1 MRQEDRRKEIK
12 REWECGRGRGA
23 GRRFARV
30 LDYLCMRVL
39 LLDLNSETN
48 ELVKSAL
55 AGQGYEITT
64 ESELTVDEV
73 LALSPQVLITEA
85 SPTDLSCCG
94 MISQLKA
101 QSDTRTSVKILMVVR
116 GGALE
121 RARALD
127 LGADDVITYPFVAM
141 EFSARVRTQFRE
153 RQPEEDLKTML
164 KYAVQREQMADIAV
178 ESLSGGAVT
187 KHRFWLIPAI
197 FIVSAAA
204 VLAAAFIMISTG
216 RSGKETRQLRAE
228 IARLNSGLG
237 VQDQLLRRAEEARGS
252 LDARA
257 KSDSAA
263 RNSLRAQS
271 EDLRKKMAA
280 AEGADAQS
288 LRQQLSDT
296 QKRLKLLENEG
307 KIAETIVHSYGPSVC
322 LLHVVVEFLD
332 KESGK
337 PIQIAVDAL
346 GKPQVDDKGMVRL
359 DTGGTGPHL
368 QIDIFGTGF
377 LVRRDGRILTN
388 HHVAEPWWSNDEL
401 KELLDHGATAY
412 VLSYKAYFPGSSEG
426 ISAKLDKVSSSA
438 DVAVLKLEAPTPS
451 NAAILELD
459 ERSEASIS
467 GEPVVLIGYPTGI
480 EGILARA
487 GSDVAQK
494 IADGTQDVNQMMSQL
509 AAQKLIRPTTT
520 QGHIGDVLQD
530 KIVYDAATTS
540 GGSGGPLF
548 NRDGKVIGVNFAI
561 LKGFGGSNLAVPARY
576 AKELLK

>member
-1 MRQEDRRKEIK
+1 
-12 REWECGRGRGA
+12 
-23 GRRFARV
+23 
-30 LDYLCMRVL
+30 MRVL
-39 LLDLNSETN
+39 LLNLNSETN
-48 ELVKSAL
+48 ELAKSAL

-64 ESELTVDEV
+64 ESGLTVDEV
-73 LALSPQVLITEA
+73 LALSPEVLITEA

-101 QSDTRTSVKILMVVR
+101 RSDTRSSVKTLMVVR

-127 LGADDVITYPFVAM
+127 LGADDVITYPFDAV
-141 EFSARVRTQFRE
+141 EFAARVRTQFRE

-164 KYAVQREQMADIAV
+164 KYAVQREQIADIAV
-178 ESLSGGAVT
+178 ESLSSGAVT
-187 KHRFWLIPAI
+187 KQRFWLIPAV
-197 FIVSAAA
+197 FVVSAAA

-216 RSGKETRQLRAE
+216 RSRKETRQLRTE

-237 VQDQLLRRAEEARGS
+237 VHDELLQRTEKARNS
-252 LDARA
+252 LDATA
-257 KSDSAA
+257 KSNSEA
-263 RNSLRAQS
+263 RDSLRAQS
-271 EDLRKKMAA
+271 VDLRKKMAA
-280 AEGADAQS
+280 AEGPDAQS
-288 LRQQLSDT
+288 LKQQLVDT

-359 DTGGTGPHL
+359 DTGGPGPHL

-377 LVRRDGRILTN
+377 LARRDGSILTN

-412 VLSYKAYFPGSSEG
+412 VLSYKAYFPGSSDG
-426 ISAKLDKVSSSA
+426 ISAKLDKVSSNA
-438 DVAVLKLEAPTPS
+438 DVAVLKLEAPTPP
-451 NAAILELD
+451 NVAMLELD
-459 ERSEASIS
+459 SRSEASIS

-487 GSDVAQK
+487 GTDVAQK
-494 IADGTQDVNQMMSQL
+494 IADGTQNVNQMVSQL

-576 AKELLK
+576 AKELLR

>member
-1 MRQEDRRKEIK
+1 MIDCR
-12 REWECGRGRGA
+12 A
-23 GRRFARV
+23 
-30 LDYLCMRVL
+30 MRVL
-39 LLDLNSETN
+39 LLNLNSETN
-48 ELVKSAL
+48 DLVKSAL
-55 AGQGYEITT
+55 GGQGYDVTT
-64 ESELTVDEV
+64 ESGLTVDEV
-73 LALSPQVLITEA
+73 LALLPEVMITEA

-94 MISQLKA
+94 MIAQLKA
-101 QSDTRTSVKILMVVR
+101 RSDTRSSLKIVMVVR

-127 LGADDVITYPFVAM
+127 LGADDVITFPFEAV
-141 EFSARVRTQFRE
+141 EFAARVRTQFRE

-178 ESLSGGAVT
+178 ESLSGGAVSR
-187 KHRFWLIPAI
+187 HRFWLIPAV
-197 FIVSAAA
+197 FVVSAAA
-204 VLAAAFIMISTG
+204 VLSAAFIVFSTG
-216 RSGKETRQLRAE
+216 RSRKETLQLRAE

-237 VQDQLLRRAEEARGS
+237 LHDQLLQRTEQVRNT
-252 LDARA
+252 LDASA
-257 KSDSAA
+257 KSNSAA
-263 RNSLRAQS
+263 RDNLRAQS
-271 EDLRKKMAA
+271 EDLRKKMAS
-280 AEGADAQS
+280 AEGPDAQS
-288 LRQQLSDT
+288 LKQQLVDT

-337 PIQIAVDAL
+337 PIQIALDAM
-346 GKPQVDDKGMVRL
+346 GRPQVDDKGMVRL
-359 DTGGTGPHL
+359 DAGGTGPHL
-368 QIDIFGTGF
+368 QIDVFGTGF
-377 LVRRDGRILTN
+377 LVRRDGKIMTN

-401 KELLDHGATAY
+401 KELLDHGAAAY
-412 VLSYKAYFPGSSEG
+412 VLSYKAYFPGSAEG
-426 ISAKLDKVSSSA
+426 ISAKLEKISSSA
-438 DVAVLKLEAPTPS
+438 DVALLKLEAPTPP
-451 NAAILELD
+451 NATLLELD
-459 ERSEASIS
+459 ERMEASIS

-487 GSDVAQK
+487 GTEVAQK
-494 IADGTQDVNQMMSQL
+494 IADGTQNVNQIVSQL
-509 AAQKLIRPTTT
+509 AEQKLIRPTTT

-561 LKGFGGSNLAVPARY
+561 LKQFGGSNLAVPAKY

>member
-1 MRQEDRRKEIK
+1 M
-12 REWECGRGRGA
+12 
-23 GRRFARV
+23 V
-30 LDYLCMRVL
+30 DYRTMRVL
-39 LLDLNSETN
+39 LLNLSSETKD
-48 ELVKSAL
+48 LVNSGL
-55 AGQGYEITT
+55 AGQGYEVAI
-64 ESELTVDEV
+64 ESALTVDEV
-73 LALSPQVLITEA
+73 LALSPEVLVTEA

-94 MISQLKA
+94 MITQLKA
-101 QSDTRTSVKILMVVR
+101 RSDTRGSVRILMVVR

-127 LGADDVITYPFVAM
+127 LGADDVITFPFEAI
-141 EFSARVRTQFRE
+141 EFAARVRTQFRE

-178 ESLSGGAVT
+178 ESLSGGAIS

-197 FIVSAAA
+197 FVVSAAA
-204 VLAAAFIMISTG
+204 ILAAAFIVISTG
-216 RSGKETRQLRAE
+216 RSRKETLQLRSE

-237 VQDQLLRRAEEARGS
+237 LHDQLLQRTEQARSS

-263 RNSLRAQS
+263 RDTLRAQS
-271 EDLRKKMAA
+271 VDLRKKMAT
-280 AEGADAQS
+280 AEGPDAES
-288 LRQQLSDT
+288 LKQQLVDT

-307 KIAETIVHSYGPSVC
+307 KVAETIVHSYGPSVC
-322 LLHVVVEFLD
+322 LLHVLVEFLD
-332 KESGK
+332 KDSGK

-359 DTGGTGPHL
+359 DAGGTGPHL
-368 QIDIFGTGF
+368 QIDVFGTGF
-377 LVRRDGRILTN
+377 LVRRDGRLLTN
-388 HHVAEPWWSNDEL
+388 HHVAEPWWNNDEL

-438 DVAVLKLEAPTPS
+438 DVATLKLEAPSPS
-451 NAAILELD
+451 NVALLD
-459 ERSEASIS
+459 LDDRSEASVS

-487 GSDVAQK
+487 GTDVAQK
-494 IADGTQDVNQMMSQL
+494 IAESTQNVNQMVAQL

-576 AKELLK
+576 AKDLLR

>member
-1 MRQEDRRKEIK
+1 
-12 REWECGRGRGA
+12 
-23 GRRFARV
+23 
-30 LDYLCMRVL
+30 MRVL
-39 LLDLNSETN
+39 LLELNSETN

-73 LALSPQVLITEA
+73 LSLSPEVLITEA

-101 QSDTRTSVKILMVVR
+101 RSDTRASVRILMVVR

-127 LGADDVITYPFVAM
+127 LGADDVITFPFDAV
-141 EFSARVRTQFRE
+141 EFAARVRTQFRE

-197 FIVSAAA
+197 FVVSAAA

-216 RSGKETRQLRAE
+216 RSRKETRQLRAE

-237 VQDQLLRRAEEARGS
+237 LQDQLLRRTEQARNS
-252 LDARA
+252 LDATT
-257 KSDSAA
+257 KSNSEA
-263 RNSLRAQS
+263 RNNLRAQS

-288 LRQQLSDT
+288 LKQQLSDT

-332 KESGK
+332 KETGK
-337 PIQIAVDAL
+337 PIQIAVDSL

-359 DTGGTGPHL
+359 DTQGPGPHL

-377 LVRRDGRILTN
+377 LVRRDGSILTN

-412 VLSYKAYFPGSSEG
+412 VLSYKAYFPGSADG
-426 ISAKLDKVSSSA
+426 IAAKLEKVSSNA
-438 DVAVLKLEAPTPS
+438 DVAVLKLEAPTPP
-451 NAAILELD
+451 NVALLELD
-459 ERSEASIS
+459 SRSEASIS

-487 GSDVAQK
+487 GTDVAEK
-494 IADGTQDVNQMMSQL
+494 IADGTQNVNQMVSQL

-561 LKGFGGSNLAVPARY
+561 LKGFGGSNLAVPVRY
-576 AKELLK
+576 AKELLR

>member
-1 MRQEDRRKEIK
+1 
-12 REWECGRGRGA
+12 
-23 GRRFARV
+23 
-30 LDYLCMRVL
+30 MRVL

-48 ELVKSAL
+48 QLVNNAL
-55 AGQGYEITT
+55 AGQGYELAT

-73 LALSPQVLITEA
+73 LALSPEVLVTEA

-94 MISQLKA
+94 MITQLKA
-101 QSDTRTSVKILMVVR
+101 RSDTRTSIKIVMVVR

-127 LGADDVITYPFVAM
+127 LGADDVITFPFEAV
-141 EFSARVRTQFRE
+141 EFAARVRTQFRE

-178 ESLSGGAVT
+178 ESLSGGAVG
-187 KHRFWLIPAI
+187 KHRFWLIPAV
-197 FIVSAAA
+197 FVVSAAA
-204 VLAAAFIMISTG
+204 ILAAAFIVISTG
-216 RSGKETRQLRAE
+216 RSRKETLQLRSE
-228 IARLNSGLG
+228 IARLNNGLG
-237 VQDQLLRRAEEARGS
+237 LHDQLLQRTEQARSS

-257 KSDSAA
+257 KSDSVA
-263 RNSLRAQS
+263 RDNLRAQS
-271 EDLRKKMAA
+271 EDLRKKVAL
-280 AEGADAQS
+280 AEGPDAKS
-288 LRQQLSDT
+288 LKQQLADT

-332 KESGK
+332 KQSGK
-337 PIQIAVDAL
+337 PIQIAVDAM

-359 DTGGTGPHL
+359 DAGGTGPHL
-368 QIDIFGTGF
+368 QIDVFGTGF
-377 LVRRDGRILTN
+377 LVRRDGRVLTN

-401 KELLDHGATAY
+401 KDLLDHGATAY
-412 VLSYKAYFPGSSEG
+412 VLSYKAYFPGSSDG

-438 DVAVLKLEAPTPS
+438 DVAVLKLEASMPA
-451 NAAILELD
+451 NAALLELD
-459 ERSEASIS
+459 ERSEASVS

-494 IADGTQDVNQMMSQL
+494 IADGTQNVNQMVSQL

-576 AKELLK
+576 AKELLR

>member
-1 MRQEDRRKEIK
+1 
-12 REWECGRGRGA
+12 
-23 GRRFARV
+23 
-30 LDYLCMRVL
+30 MRVL
-39 LLDLNSETN
+39 LLNLSAETN
-48 ELVKSAL
+48 GLVSSAL
-55 AGQGYEITT
+55 AGQGYEIAT
-64 ESELTVDEV
+64 ESGLTVDEV
-73 LALSPQVLITEA
+73 LALSPEALITEA

-94 MISQLKA
+94 MIAQLKA
-101 QSDTRTSVKILMVVR
+101 RSDTRGSVRILMVVR

-127 LGADDVITYPFVAM
+127 LGADDVITFPFEAV
-141 EFSARVRTQFRE
+141 EFAARVRTQFRE

-178 ESLSGGAVT
+178 ESLSGGAIN
-187 KHRFWLIPAI
+187 KHRYWMIPAI
-197 FIVSAAA
+197 FVVSAGAI
-204 VLAAAFIMISTG
+204 LAAAFMAISTT
-216 RSGKETRQLRAE
+216 RSRKETLQLRAE
-228 IARLNSGLG
+228 IARLNNGLG
-237 VQDQLLRRAEEARGS
+237 LRDQLVQRTEEMRSS
-252 LDARA
+252 LNASA
-257 KSDSAA
+257 KSNSTA
-263 RNSLRAQS
+263 RDTLRAQS
-271 EDLRKKMAA
+271 EDLRKKMAS
-280 AEGADAQS
+280 AEGADADS
-288 LRQQLSDT
+288 LKQQLLDT
-296 QKRLKLLENEG
+296 QKRLKSLENEG

-337 PIQIAVDAL
+337 PIQIALDAL
-346 GKPQVDDKGMVRL
+346 GKPRVDDKGMVQL

-368 QIDIFGTGF
+368 QIDVFGTGF
-377 LVRRDGRILTN
+377 LVRRDGRLLTN

-426 ISAKLDKVSSSA
+426 VSAKLDKVSSSA
-438 DVAVLKLEAPTPS
+438 DVATLKLDNPTPT
-451 NAAILELD
+451 NAALLELD
-459 ERSEASIS
+459 ERSEASVS

-487 GSDVAQK
+487 GTDVAQK
-494 IADGTQDVNQMMSQL
+494 IADGTQSVKQVVAQL
-509 AAQKLIRPTTT
+509 AEQKLIRPTTT
-520 QGHIGDVLQD
+520 QGHIGDVLKD

>member
-1 MRQEDRRKEIK
+1 MPSGYAPGKEK
-12 REWECGRGRGA
+12 DSAEAQYAEESRGFKA
-23 GRRFARV
+23 MV
-30 LDYLCMRVL
+30 DYQSMRVL
-39 LLDLNSETN
+39 LLNLSPETN
-48 ELVKSAL
+48 GLVNSAL
-55 AGQGYEITT
+55 AGQGYEIAA

-73 LALSPQVLITEA
+73 LAVSPEVLVTEA

-94 MISQLKA
+94 VIAQLKA
-101 QSDTRTSVKILMVVR
+101 RSDTRASVKIVMVVR

-127 LGADDVITYPFVAM
+127 LGADDVITFPFEAV
-141 EFSARVRTQFRE
+141 EFAARVRTQFRE

-178 ESLSGGAVT
+178 ESLSGGAVS

-197 FIVSAAA
+197 FVVSAAA
-204 VLAAAFIMISTG
+204 ILAAAFIVISTG
-216 RSGKETRQLRAE
+216 RSRKETLQLRSE
-228 IARLNSGLG
+228 IARLNIGLG
-237 VQDQLLRRAEEARGS
+237 VHDQLLQRTEQERNS
-252 LDARA
+252 LDASA
-257 KSDSAA
+257 KSSSAT
-263 RNSLRAQS
+263 RETLRAQS
-271 EDLRKKMAA
+271 ADLRKKMAK
-280 AEGADAQS
+280 AEGPDAES
-288 LRQQLSDT
+288 LKQQLVDT

-307 KIAETIVHSYGPSVC
+307 KIAETIVHNYGPSVC
-322 LLHVVVEFLD
+322 LLHVLVEFLD

-346 GKPQVDDKGMVRL
+346 GKPQVDDKGMVQL
-359 DTGGTGPHL
+359 NAGGAGPHL
-368 QIDIFGTGF
+368 QIDVFGTGF

-388 HHVAEPWWSNDEL
+388 HHVAEPWWNNDEL

-412 VLSYKAYFPGSSEG
+412 VMSYKAYFPGSSEG
-426 ISAKLDKVSSSA
+426 VSAKLDKVSSSA
-438 DVAVLKLEAPTPS
+438 DVATLKLNTPTPS
-451 NAAILELD
+451 NAALLELD
-459 ERSEASIS
+459 ERSEASVT

-487 GSDVAQK
+487 GTDVAQK
-494 IADGTQDVNQMMSQL
+494 IADNTQNVNQIVSQL
-509 AAQKLIRPTTT
+509 AAQKMIRPTTT

-548 NRDGKVIGVNFAI
+548 NRDGKVIGVNFAV

-576 AKELLK
+576 AKELLR

>member
-1 MRQEDRRKEIK
+1 
-12 REWECGRGRGA
+12 
-23 GRRFARV
+23 
-30 LDYLCMRVL
+30 MRVL
-39 LLDLNSETN
+39 LLNLSSETN
-48 ELVKSAL
+48 ELVNRAL
-55 AGQGYEITT
+55 AGQGYEIAT
-64 ESELTVDEV
+64 ESGLTVDDV
-73 LALSPQVLITEA
+73 LALSPQVVITEA

-101 QSDTRTSVKILMVVR
+101 QSDTRAAVKIVMVVR

-127 LGADDVITYPFVAM
+127 LGTDDVITFPFEAV
-141 EFSARVRTQFRE
+141 EFAARVRTQFRE

-197 FIVSAAA
+197 FVVSAAA
-204 VLAAAFIMISTG
+204 ILAAALIVISTG
-216 RSGKETRQLRAE
+216 RSRKETLQLRAE

-237 VQDQLLRRAEEARGS
+237 LHDQLLQRTEQARNS
-252 LDARA
+252 LDASA
-257 KSDSAA
+257 KSNSAA
-263 RNSLRAQS
+263 RDTLRAQS
-271 EDLRKKMAA
+271 EDLRKKMAT
-280 AEGADAQS
+280 AEGPDAQS
-288 LRQQLSDT
+288 LKQQLVET

-332 KESGK
+332 KDSGK
-337 PIQIAVDAL
+337 PIQLAVDAL

-359 DTGGTGPHL
+359 DAGGAGPHL
-368 QIDIFGTGF
+368 QIDVFGTGF
-377 LVRRDGRILTN
+377 LVRRDGKVLTN
-388 HHVAEPWWSNDEL
+388 HHVAEPWWDNDEL
-401 KELLDHGATAY
+401 KELLDHGAAAY

-426 ISAKLDKVSSSA
+426 IAAKLDKVSSKA
-438 DVAVLKLEAPTPS
+438 DVATLKLDGPAPA
-451 NAAILELD
+451 NAALLELD
-459 ERSEASIS
+459 ERNEASVS

-494 IADGTQDVNQMMSQL
+494 IAESTQNVNQIMSQL

-520 QGHIGDVLQD
+520 QGHIGDVLKD

-576 AKELLK
+576 GTELLR

>member
-1 MRQEDRRKEIK
+1 VLAKAGG
-12 REWECGRGRGA
+12 GRGQA
-23 GRRFARV
+23 PDKEYRRVETFARDDK
-30 LDYLCMRVL
+30 LAPMRVL
-39 LLDLNSETN
+39 LLNLNPETN
-48 ELVKSAL
+48 EQVSSAL

-64 ESELTVDEV
+64 ESVLTVDEV
-73 LALSPQVLITEA
+73 LALLPEVLVIEA

-94 MISQLKA
+94 MIAQLKA
-101 QSDTRTSVKILMVVR
+101 RSDTRGSVRIVMVVR

-127 LGADDVITYPFVAM
+127 LGADDVITFPFEAL
-141 EFSARVRTQFRE
+141 EFGARVRTQFRE

-178 ESLSGGAVT
+178 ESLSGGVVG
-187 KHRFWLIPAI
+187 KHRFWMIPAI
-197 FIVSAAA
+197 FVISAAA
-204 VLAAAFIMISTG
+204 ILAAAFIVITTG
-216 RSGKETRQLRAE
+216 RSRKETLQLRAE

-237 VQDQLLRRAEEARGS
+237 LQDQLLQRAEQMRNS
-252 LDARA
+252 LDASA

-263 RNSLRAQS
+263 RDTLRAQS
-271 EDLRKKMAA
+271 QDLRKKMAT
-280 AEGADAQS
+280 AEGPDAQF
-288 LRQQLSDT
+288 LKQQLADT
-296 QKRLKLLENEG
+296 QKRLKSLENEG

-359 DTGGTGPHL
+359 DAGGTGPHL
-368 QIDIFGTGF
+368 QIDVFGTGF

-401 KELLDHGATAY
+401 KELLDHGAAAY
-412 VLSYKAYFPGSSEG
+412 VLQYKAYFPGSSEG
-426 ISAKLDKVSSSA
+426 ISAKLDKISSSA
-438 DVAVLKLEAPTPS
+438 DVATLKLEATPPA
-451 NAAILELD
+451 NTALLEID
-459 ERSEASIS
+459 ERSEASVS

-487 GSDVAQK
+487 GADVAQK
-494 IADGTQDVNQMMSQL
+494 IADGTQNVNQMVSQL

-520 QGHIGDVLQD
+520 QGHIGDVLKD

-576 AKELLK
+576 ATELLR

>member
-1 MRQEDRRKEIK
+1 
-12 REWECGRGRGA
+12 
-23 GRRFARV
+23 
-30 LDYLCMRVL
+30 MRVL
-39 LLDLNSETN
+39 LLNLNSETN
-48 ELVKSAL
+48 ALASSAL
-55 AGQGYEITT
+55 AGQGYEMTT
-64 ESELTVDEV
+64 QSALTVDEV
-73 LALSPQVLITEA
+73 LALSPEVLVMEA

-94 MISQLKA
+94 MITQLKA
-101 QSDTRTSVKILMVVR
+101 QSDTRSSIRIVMVIR

-127 LGADDVITYPFVAM
+127 LGADDVITFPFERV
-141 EFSARVRTQFRE
+141 EFAARVRTQFRE

-178 ESLSGGAVT
+178 ESLSGGAVG
-187 KHRFWLIPAI
+187 KHRFWLLPAV
-197 FIVSAAA
+197 FVVSAAA
-204 VLAAAFIMISTG
+204 ILAAAFIVISTG
-216 RSGKETRQLRAE
+216 RSRKEALQLRSE
-228 IARLNSGLG
+228 IARLNNGLG
-237 VQDQLLRRAEEARGS
+237 LHDQLLQRAEQARSS

-263 RNSLRAQS
+263 RDNLRAQS
-271 EDLRKKMAA
+271 EDLRKKVAK
-280 AEGADAQS
+280 AEGPDAQS
-288 LRQQLSDT
+288 LKQQLADT

-307 KIAETIVHSYGPSVC
+307 KIAETVVHTYGPSVC

-332 KESGK
+332 KQSGK
-337 PIQIAVDAL
+337 PLQIAVDAM

-359 DTGGTGPHL
+359 DAGGTGPHL
-368 QIDIFGTGF
+368 QIDVFGTGF

-401 KELLDHGATAY
+401 KDLLDHGATAY
-412 VLSYKAYFPGSSEG
+412 VLSYKAYFPGSSDG
-426 ISAKLDKVSSSA
+426 ISAKLDKVSPSA
-438 DVAVLKLEAPTPS
+438 DVAVLKLEGPTPTNS
-451 NAAILELD
+451 ALLELD
-459 ERSEASIS
+459 ASTEATVS

-494 IADGTQDVNQMMSQL
+494 IADGTQNVNQMVSQL

-576 AKELLK
+576 AKELLR